1 MACSR
6 ADWTHSNVTS
16 VAAERGAS
24 LEPPLALFSSA
35 LETRMTPVRSLAFA
49 LALTGSSMASAAEP
63 MKLPPLKK
71 QPSVQ
76 KVIDEHLDALNK
88 CDWNRLMAQYP
99 KDVEIH
105 LPDGAVIKGREKVG
119 DLFAGFCKPRPDGLK
134 GLKFTSESSF
144 MVGNTLNV
152 MWRAEADFLAE
163 PYKGS
168 DAYVTRGGLMA
179 AQVTT
184 FDGSKLKFK
193 K

>member
-1 MACSR
+1 LENIMHVQTRKTLIAL
-6 ADWTHSNVTS
+6 AL
-16 VAAERGAS
+16 VAGT
-24 LEPPLALFSSA
+24 PLAL
-35 LETRMTPVRSLAFA
+35 
-49 LALTGSSMASAAEP
+49 AAEP
-63 MKLPPLKK
+63 ANLPPVKK
-71 QPSVQ
+71 QPTVQ

-99 KDVEIH
+99 NDVEIH
-105 LPDGAVIKGREKVG
+105 LPDGQIVKGRQKVG
-119 DLFAGFCKPRPDGLK
+119 DLFTGFCKPRPDGLK
-134 GLKFTSESSF
+134 GLKFTTESSF
-144 MVGNTLNV
+144 KVGNTLNV

>member
-1 MACSR
+1 MNR
-6 ADWTHSNVTS
+6 FIRV
-16 VAAERGAS
+16 VAVGVVAFGA
-24 LEPPLALFSSA
+24 
-35 LETRMTPVRSLAFA
+35 
-49 LALTGSSMASAAEP
+49 ASAWSADA

-71 QPSVQ
+71 QPTVQ

-99 KDVEIH
+99 NDVEIH
-105 LPDGAVIKGREKVG
+105 LPDGVVIKGRAKVG
-119 DLFAGFCKPRPDGLK
+119 DLFAGFCKARPDGLK
-134 GLKFTSESSF
+134 GLKFSSVSSF
-144 MVGNTLNV
+144 KVGNTLNV
-152 MWRAEADFLAE
+152 MWSAEADFLSE

-168 DAYVTRGGLMA
+168 DAYVTRDGLMA

>member
-1 MACSR
+1 MQTFVKTLIA
-6 ADWTHSNVTS
+6 
-16 VAAERGAS
+16 GS
-24 LEPPLALFSSA
+24 LLIGI
-35 LETRMTPVRSLAFA
+35 SLAF
-49 LALTGSSMASAAEP
+49 GAEP
-63 MKLPPLKK
+63 MALPALKK
-71 QPSVQ
+71 QPTVK
-76 KVIDEHLDALNK
+76 KVIDEHIDALNK
-88 CDWNRLMAQYP
+88 CDWKRLMAQYP

-105 LPDGAVIKGREKVG
+105 LPDGQVIKGREKVG
-119 DLFAGFCKPRPDGLK
+119 DLFAGFCKPRPDGLN
-134 GLKFTSESSF
+134 GLKFTAENSF
-144 MVGNTLNV
+144 KVGNTLNV

>member
-1 MACSR
+1 MSF
-6 ADWTHSNVTS
+6 SIS
-16 VAAERGAS
+16 KILMPGLLAAAAS
-24 LEPPLALFSSA
+24 LSW
-35 LETRMTPVRSLAFA
+35 
-49 LALTGSSMASAAEP
+49 AAEP
-63 MKLPPLKK
+63 MMKLPPLKK
-71 QPSVQ
+71 QASVQ
-76 KVIDEHLDALNK
+76 KVIDEHLDALNQ
-88 CDWNRLMAQYP
+88 CNWNRLMAQYP
-99 KDVEIH
+99 NDVEIH
-105 LPDGAVIKGREKVG
+105 LPDGQVIKGRQKVG
-119 DLFAGFCKPRPDGLK
+119 DLFTGFCKPRPDGLK

>member
-1 MACSR
+1 MIAR
-6 ADWTHSNVTS
+6 VLA
-16 VAAERGAS
+16 VAALGAAT
-24 LEPPLALFSSA
+24 LAW
-35 LETRMTPVRSLAFA
+35 
-49 LALTGSSMASAAEP
+49 AAEP
-63 MKLPPLKK
+63 MKLPALKK

-76 KVIDEHLDALNK
+76 KVIDEHLDALNR

-99 KDVEIH
+99 NDVQIH
-105 LPDGAVIKGREKVG
+105 LPDGQVVQGRQKVG
-119 DLFAGFCKPRPDGLK
+119 ELFAGFCKPRPDGLK
-134 GLKFTSESSF
+134 GLKFTAEKSF
-144 MVGNTLNV
+144 LVGNTLNV

-193 K
+193 P

>member
-1 MACSR
+1 MNRLVQCLVGGGIAIGS
-6 ADWTHSNVTS
+6 AS
-16 VAAERGAS
+16 VWAQDA
-24 LEPPLALFSSA
+24 
-35 LETRMTPVRSLAFA
+35 
-49 LALTGSSMASAAEP
+49 

-71 QPSVQ
+71 QPTEQ
-76 KVIDEHLDALNK
+76 KVVDEHLDALNK

-105 LPDGAVIKGREKVG
+105 LPDGQVVKGREKVG
-119 DLFAGFCKPRPDGLK
+119 DLFAGFCKKRPEGLN
-134 GLKFTSESSF
+134 GLKFTTESSF
-144 MVGNTLNV
+144 KVGNTLNV
-152 MWRAEADFLAE
+152 QWRAEADFLAE

>member
-1 MACSR
+1 MSFFI
-6 ADWTHSNVTS
+6 SKVLI
-16 VAAERGAS
+16 AS
-24 LEPPLALFSSA
+24 LLASGAA
-35 LETRMTPVRSLAFA
+35 L
-49 LALTGSSMASAAEP
+49 AAEP

-71 QPSVQ
+71 QPTVQ

-99 KDVEIH
+99 TDVEIH
-105 LPDGAVIKGREKVG
+105 LPDGQVIKGRQKVG

-144 MVGNTLNV
+144 LVGNTLNV
-152 MWRAEADFLAE
+152 MWRAEADFLSE

-168 DAYVTRGGLMA
+168 DAYVTRDGLMA

>member
-1 MACSR
+1 MENIMRIQISK
-6 ADWTHSNVTS
+6 T
-16 VAAERGAS
+16 
-24 LEPPLALFSSA
+24 LI
-35 LETRMTPVRSLAFA
+35 A
-49 LALTGSSMASAAEP
+49 LALVVGTTLALAAEP
-63 MKLPPLKK
+63 AKLPPLKK
-71 QPSVQ
+71 QPTVQ

-99 KDVEIH
+99 SDVEIH
-105 LPDGAVIKGREKVG
+105 LPDGQIVKGRQKVG
-119 DLFAGFCKPRPDGLK
+119 DLFTGFCKPRPDGLK
-134 GLKFTSESSF
+134 GLKFTTESSF
-144 MVGNTLNV
+144 KVGNTLNV
-152 MWRAEADFLAE
+152 MWRAEADFLEE

>member
-1 MACSR
+1 MIDR
-6 ADWTHSNVTS
+6 VL
-16 VAAERGAS
+16 AAAIALGAAT
-24 LEPPLALFSSA
+24 LAW
-35 LETRMTPVRSLAFA
+35 
-49 LALTGSSMASAAEP
+49 AAEP
-63 MKLPPLKK
+63 MKLPALKK

-76 KVIDEHLDALNK
+76 KVIDEHLDALNR

-99 KDVEIH
+99 NDVEIH
-105 LPDGAVIKGREKVG
+105 LPDGQLIRGRAKVA

-134 GLKFTSESSF
+134 GLKFTAEKSF
-144 MVGNTLNV
+144 LVGNTLNV

-168 DAYVTRGGLMA
+168 DAYVPRDGLMA

-193 K
+193 P

>member
-1 MACSR
+1 MPQHVQLLVAGTLAC
-6 ADWTHSNVTS
+6 
-16 VAAERGAS
+16 AAACAWS
-24 LEPPLALFSSA
+24 D
-35 LETRMTPVRSLAFA
+35 
-49 LALTGSSMASAAEP
+49 EP

-71 QPSVQ
+71 QPTVQ
-76 KVIDEHLDALNK
+76 RVIDEHIDALNK
-88 CDWNRLMAQYP
+88 CDWKRLMAQYP
-99 KDVEIH
+99 NDLH
-105 LPDGAVIKGREKVG
+105 LPDGQVIKGRGKVG
-119 DLFAGFCKPRPDGLK
+119 ELFAGFCKKRPDGLN
-134 GLKFTSESSF
+134 GLKFTGESSF
-144 MVGNTLNV
+144 LVGNTLNV